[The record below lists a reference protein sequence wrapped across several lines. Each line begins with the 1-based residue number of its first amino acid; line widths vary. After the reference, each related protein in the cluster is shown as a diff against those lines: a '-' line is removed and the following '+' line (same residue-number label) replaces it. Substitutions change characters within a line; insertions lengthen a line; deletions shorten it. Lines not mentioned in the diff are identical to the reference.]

1 MHLVGGDSGTVTAAR
16 FSPSGA
22 YLLYL
27 NATPRQGAESL
38 RDWPSFRVSHQHGDS
53 AAQVRLLAVRF
64 GVRFIGGTGTCVV
77 DAYVTKVGAN
87 HYTEL
92 ACFVRGRTGASVV
105 VAASPT
111 ASWSSVSGLLTRAV
125 SAYQVR

>member
-1 MHLVGGDSGTVTAAR
+1 MHLVRGDAGTVTAASL
-16 FSPSGA
+16 SPSGA

-27 NATPRQGAESL
+27 NVTPRQGAESL
-38 RDWPSFRVSHQHGDS
+38 RDWPSFRVGHQRDEDASH
-53 AAQVRLLAVRF
+53 VTLLAVRR
-64 GVRFIGGTGTCVV
+64 GVHFIGGTGTCVI
-77 DAYVTKVGAN
+77 DAYVTRVRAN

-92 ACFVRGRTGASVV
+92 ACFVRGRTSATVI

-111 ASWSSVSGLLTRAV
+111 ASWPSASGLLDRAV